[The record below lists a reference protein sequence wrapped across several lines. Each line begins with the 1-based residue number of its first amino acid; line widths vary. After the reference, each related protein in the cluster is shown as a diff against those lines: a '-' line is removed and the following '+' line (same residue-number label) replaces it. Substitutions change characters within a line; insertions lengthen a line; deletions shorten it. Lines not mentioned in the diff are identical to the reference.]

1 MKKKTRYTNAPKDI
15 AEAIEASIRVPN
27 FLPSPEE
34 IIAGEKKVKVTLLL
48 GLESV
53 NFFKQEAK
61 KSGYPYQRMIYK
73 VIEQYTKYYL
83 KK

>member
-1 MKKKTRYTNAPKDI
+1 MAKKIKYTK
-15 AEAIEASIRVPN
+15 AEILVPD
-27 FLPSPEE
+27 FLPSPRELAE
-34 IIAGEKKVKVTLLL
+34 SEKKIKVTILL

-61 KSGYPYQRMIYK
+61 KTGYPYQRMINK
-73 VIEQYTKYYL
+73 VIEQYTKHYL

>member
-15 AEAIEASIRVPN
+15 ADAIEASIRVPD
-27 FLPSPEE
+27 FLPSPRELAE
-34 IIAGEKKVKVTLLL
+34 SEKKIKVTILL

-61 KSGYPYQRMIYK
+61 KTGYPYQRMINK
-73 VIEQYTKYYL
+73 VIEQYTKHYL